1 MNKKKLLSIAFASV
15 FAFSGVYYYSATTSD
30 KAYSPRVVAEEGIA
44 GYAEYLK
51 SIRANEVTGAVSD
64 ADIEAVQAEIKTQRN
79 VQFKADW
86 PLTWEFRGPDNVGG
100 RTRCLVIDKDNPQVL
115 YSGGVSGS
123 VFKSSN
129 GGASWYPLT
138 LGEDNFGVV
147 SMTQNRLGHILYGT
161 GEAGLTS
168 ASGGENGTPG
178 FSGMGIFK
186 STDGETFTSISSTL
200 GFGSVYALQV
210 DPKTDFIYAGSQNGL
225 RVSKD
230 AGETW
235 TLVRGGTC
243 RDIQFNENGIV
254 LASIG
259 NGVWRSTTPDVGA
272 SYSNITSIGSSI
284 RSAIGW
290 SESDANYAYVV
301 TVGSEIFDGVTY
313 NGALSGLFRS
323 TDAGVTF
330 TEEVDRISQFFAPFT
345 IIGLQAQG
353 DYDIA
358 IGVHPRDKDRVFI
371 GGIDFSE
378 WSLQDG
384 PKIVG
389 NRFNSPTNPFGIH
402 SDKHLIKFYNPSEEE
417 DPVMYICTDGGI
429 SRTTNKTLDR
439 YRDISTN
446 LSTTQ
451 FYAVDAD
458 VNGRL
463 LGGTQD
469 NNTMLLRGESFPRQ
483 IAEDV
488 IGGDG
493 FQTAISKYDGSFMFG
508 ESQYGNLRRSVTGGG
523 AFESIWDN
531 RIRAS
536 HASAS
541 RPTGYFNNALA
552 LWENPEVIGAL
563 DSLPRTVET
572 DSSINAKL
580 YFAANDGVWVCNNA
594 LGKPHDGANPKDL
607 GAVRWF
613 RISNIRSVH
622 YMEPTRDGK
631 SLFVATTGGRL
642 YRIDSLLE
650 ASFDTTVLVATNA
663 IASNIVT
670 TQINNNLNLG
680 NRTVTSVAIDR
691 NNPNRVV
698 LTAGNYNNTNFVY
711 VSEDALSA
719 SPTWSSVQGN
729 LPRFPVYHAII
740 SADDP
745 NIIVVGT
752 EFGVWATQNGSAATP
767 TWSEVLDGVNP
778 DMPFPK
784 VPVFDLVQVE
794 SKSWSGPRIYAATHG
809 MGIWESKSLLASVK
823 KDQKQDQEG
832 AKLKAYPNPAN
843 SYINIGT
850 SIKGKY
856 TLTVYDLKGTV
867 LFSENGSN
875 DGELNLNTSE
885 FANGNYFVEVIG
897 QNEKAV
903 SKIIVQH

>member
-1 MNKKKLLSIAFASV
+1 MNKKKLLSIAIASIFALGSV
-15 FAFSGVYYYSATTSD
+15 FYYTATSSD
-30 KAYSPRVVAEEGIA
+30 IAYLPRVVAEEGVA

-51 SIRANEVTGAVSD
+51 SIRANEVTGEVSN
-64 ADIEAVQAEIKTQRN
+64 ADVVAVQAEIKSQRN

-115 YSGGVSGS
+115 YSGGVSGA
-123 VFKSSN
+123 VFKSTN
-129 GGASWYPLT
+129 GGGSWYPIT
-138 LGEDNFGVV
+138 LGEDNFGIV
-147 SMTQNRLGHILYGT
+147 SMTQNKSGHILYGT

-168 ASGGENGTPG
+168 ATGGENGTAG
-178 FSGMGIFK
+178 FTGMGIFK
-186 STDGETFTSISSTL
+186 STDGETFTSISSSSV
-200 GFGSVYALQV
+200 FGSIYVLQV
-210 DPKTDFIYAGSQNGL
+210 DPVTDFIYAGSQNGL
-225 RVSKD
+225 RVSRD

-243 RDIQFNENGIV
+243 RDIQFNKNGVV

-259 NGVWRSTTPDVGA
+259 NGVWRSTTPADGA
-272 SYSNITSIGSSI
+272 SYSNITTIGSSI

-290 SESDANYAYVV
+290 SESDPNYAYVV
-301 TVGSEIFDGVTY
+301 TVGSELFDGITY

-323 TDAGVTF
+323 TDAGVSF

-378 WSLQDG
+378 WSLQNG

-402 SDKHLIKFYNPSEEE
+402 SDKHLIKFDNRGE
-417 DPVMYICTDGGI
+417 DPIMYICTDGGV
-429 SRTTNKTLDR
+429 SRTTNADLNR

-446 LSTTQ
+446 LTTTQ

-508 ESQYGNLRRSVTGGG
+508 ESQYGNLRRSITGGG
-523 AFESIWDN
+523 SFESIWDN

-536 HASAS
+536 HNSVS

-552 LWENPEVIGAL
+552 LWENPAVIGAL
-563 DSLPRTVET
+563 DSLPRTALT

-580 YFAANDGVWVCNNA
+580 YFAADDGVWVCNNA
-594 LGKPHDGANPKDL
+594 LGKPHDGTNPKDF

-613 RISNIRSVH
+613 RISTIRGVH

-631 SLFVATTGGRL
+631 SLFVTTTGGRL

-650 ASFDTTVLVATNA
+650 ASFDTTVLVSTDA
-663 IASNIVT
+663 IASNLVT
-670 TQINNNLNLG
+670 TQINNNLSLG

-719 SPTWSSVQGN
+719 APTWNSIQGN

-745 NIIVVGT
+745 DIIVVGT

-767 TWSEVLDGVNP
+767 TWAAVLDGIDPN
-778 DMPFPK
+778 MPFPK
-784 VPVFDLVQVE
+784 VPVFDLAQVV

-809 MGIWESKSLLASVK
+809 MGIWESKSLLTSVK
-823 KDQKQDQEG
+823 NDKGE
-832 AKLKAYPNPAN
+832 ALETVNITAYPNPAN
-843 SYINIGT
+843 SYVHIRT

-856 TLTVYDLKGTV
+856 TLSVYDLKGTK
-867 LFSENGSN
+867 LFSQSGSN
-875 DGELNLNTSE
+875 TTEISLNTSE
-885 FANGNYFVEVIG
+885 FANGNYFIEVIG